1 MLQTFSRC
9 WQRLPLA
16 LLFVLLLSNSAVFA
30 SEETTPDASGSSLL
44 SLNSDVVLPIG
55 LWPQVDNETAA
66 EVPSMTLTPPP
77 PLAPPPLKSL
87 SLMLDWYLSPQH
99 AALIIAK
106 ERELFAAQGLDV
118 TLQTPADPSIA
129 LKLLTAGEIDL
140 ALTRQPL
147 LHLFAHE
154 GIPIIRIGSLFETP
168 LNAVIVAGPASV
180 DTQAQLADLHY
191 GYTTRE
197 GSDFVAE
204 RLLPHSVRQIDE
216 FIPPESIHFDA
227 ASAIREGRVDAVADG
242 HYHYLP
248 QQLAPDG
255 ITTHVVRYHDVGIP
269 RHDGLILVANSDSVV
284 RRAATWSRFMIA
296 VEEASHWIIEHPDEA
311 WTLLTT
317 AHPVLDNATN
327 AAAWEDLLRRMALS
341 PAALDTRR
349 YTLLED
355 FLVKAGIVE
364 TALPVERLAVDPHS
378 L

>member
-1 MLQTFSRC
+1 
-9 WQRLPLA
+9 
-16 LLFVLLLSNSAVFA
+16 
-30 SEETTPDASGSSLL
+30 
-44 SLNSDVVLPIG
+44 
-55 LWPQVDNETAA
+55 
-66 EVPSMTLTPPP
+66 
-77 PLAPPPLKSL
+77 
-87 SLMLDWYLSPQH
+87 MLDWYLSPQH

-168 LNAVIVAGPASV
+168 LNAVIVAGPEST
-180 DTQAQLADLHY
+180 DIQAQLADLHY
-191 GYTTRE
+191 GYSTRE
-197 GSDFVAE
+197 GGDFVVE

-242 HYHYLP
+242 YYHYLP

-284 RRAATWSRFMIA
+284 RRGATWSRFMIA

-311 WTLLTT
+311 WTLLTA

-327 AAAWEDLLRRMALS
+327 EAAWEDLLRRMSLS

-355 FLVKAGIVE
+355 FLVNAGIVE